1 MSRHKKANGKPGIS
15 RRSFLKAAGVAG
27 GAVTA
32 GLLIKP
38 SGRVRAAPP
47 PVAEPLGPG
56 PVEVTLEVNGKKRV
70 LKLEPRVT
78 LLEALREHLGLTGT
92 KRICDHGECSACTV
106 LVDGRATCACMTLAL
121 DAQGKKITTI
131 EGLAQGKTLH
141 ALQKAFIDH
150 DAFQCGFCT
159 PGMILSAY
167 GLLKENPQPSYSEIL
182 QGMED
187 NLCRCGAHKRIVE
200 AIQAAAKEMK

>member
-1 MSRHKKANGKPGIS
+1 MSKDKKANGKPGIS
-15 RRSFLKAAGVAG
+15 RRRFLKAAGVAG

-32 GLLIKP
+32 GLLVKP
-38 SGRVRAAPP
+38 ARRGRAAPL
-47 PVAEPLGPG
+47 AATEALGPG

-78 LLEALREHLGLTGT
+78 LLEALREHLALTGP
-92 KRICDHGECSACTV
+92 KRICDHGECGACTV
-106 LVDGRATCACMTLAL
+106 LVDGRATLACMTLAL

-159 PGMILSAY
+159 PGMILSLKA
-167 GLLKENPQPSYSEIL
+167 LLDKHPRATAEQVKAAVAGNY
-182 QGMED
+182 
-187 NLCRCGAHKRIVE
+187 CRCGALPNILKAGNAV
-200 AIQAAAKEMK
+200 AKG

>member
-159 PGMILSAY
+159 PGMILSLKA
-167 GLLKENPQPSYSEIL
+167 LLDKHPRATPEQVKAAVAGNY
-182 QGMED
+182 
-187 NLCRCGAHKRIVE
+187 CRCGALPNILKAGNAV
-200 AIQAAAKEMK
+200 AKG

>member
-1 MSRHKKANGKPGIS
+1 MRRHKKPNGKPGVS
-15 RRSFLKAAGVAG
+15 RRNFLQTAGIAG
-27 GAVTA
+27 GAVA
-32 GLLIKP
+32 SGLLVKP
-38 SGRVRAAPP
+38 AGRVRAAPSP
-47 PVAEPLGPG
+47 ASAPLGPG
-56 PVEVTLEVNGKKRV
+56 PVEVTLEVNGQKHV

-106 LVDGRATCACMTLAL
+106 LVDGRATCSCMTLAL

-131 EGLAQGKTLH
+131 EGLARGKTLA

-159 PGMILSAY
+159 PGMILSLKA
-167 GLLKENPQPSYSEIL
+167 LLDKHPQATAEQVKAAVAGNY
-182 QGMED
+182 
-187 NLCRCGAHKRIVE
+187 CRCGALPNILKAGNAV
-200 AIQAAAKEMK
+200 AKG

>member
-1 MSRHKKANGKPGIS
+1 MSRNKKANGKPGIS
-15 RRSFLKAAGVAG
+15 RRGFLKAAGVAG

-32 GLLIKP
+32 GLLVKP
-38 SGRVRAAPP
+38 ARRGRAAPL

-70 LKLEPRVT
+70 QKLEPRVT
-78 LLEALREHLGLTGT
+78 LLEALREHLALTGP
-92 KRICDHGECSACTV
+92 KRICDHGECGACTV
-106 LVDGRATCACMTLAL
+106 LVDGRATLACMTLAL

-159 PGMILSAY
+159 PGMILSLKA
-167 GLLKENPQPSYSEIL
+167 LLDRYPRATAEQVKAAVAGNY
-182 QGMED
+182 
-187 NLCRCGAHKRIVE
+187 CRCGALPNILKAGNAV
-200 AIQAAAKEMK
+200 AKG